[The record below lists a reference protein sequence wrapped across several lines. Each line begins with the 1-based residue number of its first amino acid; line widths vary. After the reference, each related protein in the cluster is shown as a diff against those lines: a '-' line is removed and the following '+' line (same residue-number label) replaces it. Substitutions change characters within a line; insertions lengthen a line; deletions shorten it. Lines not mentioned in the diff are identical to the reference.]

1 VKLLHVI
8 PYVSPRYGG
17 PVTVLRQTAPA
28 LVQYG
33 MKVDVVS
40 TRADGRGDFSPDQ
53 DAEMNLPGAQTFL
66 FSRSCPGRSFYFAKG
81 MARWIGANAS
91 AYDVIHIHGVFNYPA
106 NVVKRAARACGVPYL
121 VSPHGMLD
129 RWCMSHRAWKKWPY
143 FLMLE
148 RSSLR
153 SASGLLAASEFEAG
167 ELRRLSLA
175 PIYTL
180 PFGIPA
186 TQLVLSPPSNGNGPL
201 KVIAVARLDPI
212 KGLETLIETM
222 ASLKARGVMA
232 TAEVI
237 GGGDI
242 GYRRRLE
249 EAALRNKAPVQF
261 IGELTATEV
270 QKRLRAADVFVL
282 PSYHENFSFAVVEA
296 LAAGLPVVITDQVG
310 IADSVISAQCGAVV
324 PAGQP
329 EALACA
335 IEGFRDTEVRR
346 LAGERA
352 RQLVVDR
359 YATERYI
366 NELLAIYEAV
376 C

>member
-1 VKLLHVI
+1 
-8 PYVSPRYGG
+8 
-17 PVTVLRQTAPA
+17 
-28 LVQYG
+28 
-33 MKVDVVS
+33 
-40 TRADGRGDFSPDQ
+40 
-53 DAEMNLPGAQTFL
+53 
-66 FSRSCPGRSFYFAKG
+66 
-81 MARWIGANAS
+81 
-91 AYDVIHIHGVFNYPA
+91 
-106 NVVKRAARACGVPYL
+106 
-121 VSPHGMLD
+121 MLD

-186 TQLVLSPPSNGNGPL
+186 TQLVPSPPSNGNGPL

-296 LAAGLPVVITDQVG
+296 LAAGLPVVST
-310 IADSVISAQCGAVV
+310 SCG
-324 PAGQP
+324 GS
-329 EALACA
+329 
-335 IEGFRDTEVRR
+335 VRR
-346 LAGERA
+346 LLLQLGAGKSVVADDPDFDKALLVAVTAAADDSINWAEVDA
-352 RQLVVDR
+352 RF
-359 YATERYI
+359 A
-366 NELLAIYEAV
+366 ELYDESRNFNYLMNLCQV
-376 C
+376 GTRLK